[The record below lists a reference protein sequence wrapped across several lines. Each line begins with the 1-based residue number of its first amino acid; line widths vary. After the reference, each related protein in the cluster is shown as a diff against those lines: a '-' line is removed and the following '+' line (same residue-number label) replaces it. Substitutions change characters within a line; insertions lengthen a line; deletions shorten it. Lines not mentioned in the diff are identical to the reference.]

1 MSQRSQ
7 EHQDQGANPHLTPSQ
22 DVESQTPVHQQG
34 AAADALQRAKG
45 ASSAALR
52 PSDVLALQR
61 TVGNQAVQRLVESP
75 GGVAPGSIQRHVSP
89 ESEAMFG
96 QSRAQMIATKDQTKS
111 SLKNA
116 EGGAQGMLS
125 SFNSLMNAFSAAKNL
140 PAGGSEDQSPQGSE
154 DFYEG

>member
-7 EHQDQGANPHLTPSQ
+7 EHQDQVANPQLTPSQ
-22 DVESQTPVHQQG
+22 DVESQTPVHQGG
-34 AAADALQRAKG
+34 AAADALQRARG
-45 ASSAALR
+45 DSSATLR

-61 TVGNQAVQRLVESP
+61 TVGNRAVQRLVESP

-89 ESEAMFG
+89 ESEAMSG
-96 QSRAQMIATKDQTKS
+96 QSRAQQIASKDQTKS

-116 EGGAQGMLS
+116 ESGAKGMLS
-125 SFNSLMNAFSAAKNL
+125 SWNSMMNAFTAARNL